1 MKDILVSLGRRNQ
14 NISLRMLLGDILP
27 LRNTSPVP
35 RIAGDEMVGR
45 REVED
50 TGFHWQIVV
59 VQGREGRLVPGGL
72 DTYSQAGKIAR
83 DDLQRRENLG
93 REHSCKGRVQGR
105 S

>member
-1 MKDILVSLGRRNQ
+1 
-14 NISLRMLLGDILP
+14 MLLGDILP

-45 REVED
+45 RED
-50 TGFHWQIVV
+50 TGFHWQIV

-72 DTYSQAGKIAR
+72 DTYSQAGMIAR

-93 REHSCKGRVQGR
+93 REHSCKGQVQGR
-105 S
+105 G

>member
-1 MKDILVSLGRRNQ
+1 MNQ

-27 LRNTSPVP
+27 LRNISQVP
-35 RIAGDEMVGR
+35 RIAGDEMVG
-45 REVED
+45 
-50 TGFHWQIVV
+50 FHWQIV

>member
-27 LRNTSPVP
+27 LRNRSPVP
-35 RIAGDEMVGR
+35 RIAGDEMAGR
-45 REVED
+45 MEVED

-59 VQGREGRLVPGGL
+59 QDREGRLVPGGP
-72 DTYSQAGKIAR
+72 DTYSQAGRIAR

-105 S
+105 G